1 MFTRATV
8 VIMMYPSQ
16 IIVLYTLNLQGAV
29 CYLHLNKTGSKK
41 KKVFFHIYFIFSD
54 LITVLPFREARLYV
68 HVIHS
73 LYLHTLHI

>member
-41 KKVFFHIYFIFSD
+41 KKYSFIFILLSV
-54 LITVLPFREARLYV
+54 T
-68 HVIHS
+68 
-73 LYLHTLHI
+73 